1 MKIELNNKKNNS
13 RYIKPKTTKSI
24 DERFLKY
31 KNALKM
37 VEDMDFKEDKRYFC
51 FIDGSFFFGDFIEA
65 FIVKNNIKIKKMTI
79 STLSMNQNNVD
90 SLKNLLVGNFVDELN
105 LIVSDYFYTHE
116 RNSLVKYIY
125 ENLDIDNKFQFSS
138 AGTHCKICCF
148 ETINNRKFV
157 IHGSANLRSS
167 ANIEQFMFEEN
178 ENLYNFTD
186 EVQSAI
192 VDTYK
197 TINKSVRYNK
207 LWNAIENSDKNKI
220 EKVKI
225 KF

>member
-1 MKIELNNKKNNS
+1 MKIDLNNKKSES
-13 RYIKPKTTKSI
+13 RYIKPKSPKSI

-31 KNALKM
+31 KNAVQM
-37 VEDMDFKEDKRYFC
+37 VNDMDFKEDKRYFC

-65 FIVKNNIKIKKMTI
+65 FIVKNNIKIKKMII

-90 SLKNLLVGNFVDELN
+90 SLKNLLKGNYIDDLN

-116 RNSLVKYIY
+116 RHNLVKYIY
-125 ENLDIDNKFQFSS
+125 DNLDIDDKFQFSS

-148 ETINNRKFV
+148 ETDKGRKFV

-178 ENLYNFTD
+178 ENLYNFTN
-186 EVQSAI
+186 EVQSSI
-192 VDTYK
+192 VETYK

-207 LWNAIENSDKNKI
+207 LWDAIENTKKTKL